1 MVAIDEIQKLNDLH
15 NLPKKIH
22 VNRDILLD
30 FRLFN
35 ALQSTEKDERNRVY
49 DFDVY
54 LEKYGINLQR
64 GYVWEHC
71 QQNEFIFSILF
82 EKPMEPIII
91 IQHIFDYDKRDNG
104 VSYVIDGKQRLL
116 TIQKFS
122 RNEFPIII
130 DGKEVYFKDF
140 DKDLK
145 IFFERRVNYLTGTVY
160 YSYPDVPI
168 TDDMKIWL
176 FNFYNFSGTP
186 QAEDHKNKLQSL
198 LKDKK
203 NIN

>member
-1 MVAIDEIQKLNDLH
+1 MVSIDEIRKLNDLH
-15 NLPKKIH
+15 NLPKSIH
-22 VNRDILLD
+22 VNKDILLD
-30 FRLFN
+30 YRLID
-35 ALQSTEKDERNRVY
+35 ALRSTEQDPRNRVY

-82 EKPMEPIII
+82 EKPLEPVVV
-91 IQHIFDYDKRDNG
+91 IQHIFDFDKRDNS
-104 VSYVIDGKQRLL
+104 VTYVIDGKQRLM
-116 TIQKFS
+116 TIQKFV

-130 DGKEVYFKDF
+130 DGQDVYYKDF
-140 DKDLK
+140 DKELQR
-145 IFFERRVNYLTGTVY
+145 FFDSRVNYMTAVVY
-160 YSYPDVPI
+160 YSYPDIPI

-186 QAEDHKNKLQSL
+186 QTEEHKNKLQSL
-198 LKDKK
+198 LKS
-203 NIN
+203 

>member
-1 MVAIDEIQKLNDLH
+1 MVSIDEIRKLNDLH
-15 NLPKKIH
+15 NLPKSIH
-22 VNRDILLD
+22 VNKDILLD
-30 FRLFN
+30 YRLID
-35 ALQSTEKDERNRVY
+35 ALRSTEQDPRNRVY

-82 EKPMEPIII
+82 EKPLEPVVV
-91 IQHIFDYDKRDNG
+91 IQHIIKDFDFNKSEN
-104 VSYVIDGKQRLL
+104 SITYVIDGKQRLM
-116 TIQKFS
+116 TIQKFV

-130 DGKEVYFKDF
+130 DGQDVYYKDF
-140 DKDLK
+140 DKELQR
-145 IFFERRVNYLTGTVY
+145 FFDSRVNYMTAVVY
-160 YSYPDVPI
+160 YSYPDIPI

-186 QAEDHKNKLQSL
+186 QTEEHKNKLQSL
-198 LKDKK
+198 LKS
-203 NIN
+203 